1 MSKIDPKNF
10 CEKYEKYKVIDPIAY
25 NNFYGNAIF
34 SHKYLCKHVM
44 RYYVSLSDEMI
55 GLRAWTR
62 SMKTW
67 TESNVQDKVWYAYK
81 PDLSFD
87 FGCQK
92 NFFKTV
98 AEKVRTK
105 QPVSTKYY
113 FDNLKY
119 FIKAIALKKYLDH
132 ITKKVRNAI
141 LDLAIEDIAY
151 NGKIPIKESG
161 TSKFYPCTNHIVCEY
176 LEKFNDVL
184 YRIDDFVVGQDS
196 CKSVA
201 TKDINGSSAR
211 LCILYDPEHNH
222 AYYRMT
228 ISNKEPYALYRKNPY
243 KNTLKE
249 LDKKCS

>member
-1 MSKIDPKNF
+1 MIDPKNF

-25 NNFYGNAIF
+25 NTFYGNAIF
-34 SHKYLCKHVM
+34 FHKHLCKHVM

-67 TESNVQDKVWYAYK
+67 TESNVQDKVWYVCK

-87 FGCQK
+87 FDCQK
-92 NFFKTV
+92 DFFKTV

-119 FIKAIALKKYLDH
+119 FIKAIALKKYLDY
-132 ITKKVRNAI
+132 IVKKVKNAI
-141 LDLAIEDIAY
+141 WDLAIEDIVY
-151 NGKIPIKESG
+151 NGKIPIKESD
-161 TSKFYPCTNHIVCEY
+161 TSKYYPCTNHTICEY
-176 LEKFNDVL
+176 LEKFDDIL
-184 YRIDDFVVGQDS
+184 YGTGDFIVGQVS
-196 CKSVA
+196 YKSVVD
-201 TKDINGSSAR
+201 KDVNGSSAH
-211 LCILYDPEHNH
+211 LCVLYNSEHNH
-222 AYYRMT
+222 AYYKVT
-228 ISNKEPYALYRKNPY
+228 INNKEPYALYCKNPY
-243 KNTLKE
+243 KDTLKE

>member
-1 MSKIDPKNF
+1 MIDPKNF

-25 NNFYGNAIF
+25 NTFYGNAIF
-34 SHKYLCKHVM
+34 FHKHLCKHVM

-67 TESNVQDKVWYAYK
+67 TESNVQDKVWYVCK

-92 NFFKTV
+92 DFFKTV

-119 FIKAIALKKYLDH
+119 FIKAIALKKYLDY
-132 ITKKVRNAI
+132 IVKKVKNAI
-141 LDLAIEDIAY
+141 GDLAIEDIVY
-151 NGKIPIKESG
+151 NGKIPIKESD
-161 TSKFYPCTNHIVCEY
+161 TSKYYPCTNHTICEY
-176 LEKFNDVL
+176 LEKFDDIL
-184 YRIDDFVVGQDS
+184 YGTGDFIVGQVS
-196 CKSVA
+196 YKSVVD
-201 TKDINGSSAR
+201 KDVNGSSAH
-211 LCILYDPEHNH
+211 LCVLYNSEHNH
-222 AYYRMT
+222 AYYKVT
-228 ISNKEPYALYRKNPY
+228 INNKEPYALYCKNPY
-243 KNTLKE
+243 KDTLKE

>member
-1 MSKIDPKNF
+1 MIDPKNF

-25 NNFYGNAIF
+25 NTFYGNAIF
-34 SHKYLCKHVM
+34 FHKHLCKHVM

-55 GLRAWTR
+55 GLKAWTR

-67 TESNVQDKVWYAYK
+67 TESNVQDKVWYVCK

-92 NFFKTV
+92 DFFKTV

-119 FIKAIALKKYLDH
+119 FIKAIALKKYLDY
-132 ITKKVRNAI
+132 IVKKVKNAI
-141 LDLAIEDIAY
+141 WDLAIEDIVY
-151 NGKIPIKESG
+151 NGNIPIKESD
-161 TSKFYPCTNHIVCEY
+161 TSKYYPCTNHTICEY
-176 LEKFNDVL
+176 LEKFDDIL
-184 YRIDDFVVGQDS
+184 YGTGDFIVGQVS
-196 CKSVA
+196 YKSVVD
-201 TKDINGSSAR
+201 KDVNGSSAH
-211 LCILYDPEHNH
+211 LCVLYNSEHNH
-222 AYYRMT
+222 AYYKVT
-228 ISNKEPYALYRKNPY
+228 INNKEPYALYCKNPY
-243 KNTLKE
+243 KDTLKE

>member
-1 MSKIDPKNF
+1 MIDPKNF
-10 CEKYEKYKVIDPIAY
+10 CEKYEKYKVIDPIIY

-34 SHKYLCKHVM
+34 FHKHLCKHVM

-67 TESNVQDKVWYAYK
+67 TESNVQDIVWYAYK

-92 NFFKTV
+92 DFFKTI
-98 AEKVRTK
+98 AEKIRTK
-105 QPVSTKYY
+105 QPISTKYY
-113 FDNLKY
+113 FNNLKY
-119 FIKAIALKKYLDH
+119 FIKAVALKKYLDY
-132 ITKKVRNAI
+132 IVKKVKNTI
-141 LDLAIEDIAY
+141 WNLAIEDIVY
-151 NGKIPIKESG
+151 NGKIPIKESDI
-161 TSKFYPCTNHIVCEY
+161 SKYYPCTNHIICEY
-176 LEKFNDVL
+176 LEKF
-184 YRIDDFVVGQDS
+184 DDILCETDNSIVGQS
-196 CKSVA
+196 YKSVV
-201 TKDINGSSAR
+201 TKDINDSSVH

-222 AYYRMT
+222 VYYRVT
-228 ISNKEPYALYRKNPY
+228 IDNKEPYSLYRKNPY

>member
-1 MSKIDPKNF
+1 MIDPKEF

-25 NNFYGNAIF
+25 STFYGNAILL
-34 SHKYLCKHVM
+34 HKYLYKDTI
-44 RYYVSLSDEMI
+44 RYYVCLPDKVI
-55 GLRAWTR
+55 NLKGWTR
-62 SMKTW
+62 AMKNW
-67 TESNVQDKVWYAYK
+67 TETDVRNHVWSVCK

-92 NFFKTV
+92 DFFKTV

-119 FIKAIALKKYLDH
+119 FIKAVALKKYLDH

-151 NGKIPIKESG
+151 NGKISIEESG
-161 TSKFYPCTNHIVCEY
+161 TSKYYPCTNHVVCEY

-184 YRIDDFVVGQDS
+184 YRIDDFIVGQDS

-201 TKDINGSSAR
+201 TKDINGSSAC
-211 LCILYDPEHNH
+211 LCILYNPEHNH
-222 AYYRMT
+222 AYYRVT
-228 ISNKEPYALYRKNPY
+228 INNKEPYALYRKNPY
-243 KNTLKE
+243 KDTLKE